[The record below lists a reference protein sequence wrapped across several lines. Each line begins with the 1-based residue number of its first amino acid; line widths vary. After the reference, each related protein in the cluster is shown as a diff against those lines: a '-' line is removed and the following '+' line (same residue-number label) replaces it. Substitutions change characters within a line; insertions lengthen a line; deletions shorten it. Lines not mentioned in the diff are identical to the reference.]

1 MADIRQQAVAT
12 AYAYDQ
18 GNIAVLNDETTRR
31 LVASVALTESR
42 GGNPELTSRQGFV
55 GTFQH
60 GAQALANAD
69 MVDRDKLAAAMTGY
83 KSEWAFANA
92 GGMTQFLENRDNW
105 KHGLSLD
112 AFKQSPDLQNEAFKR
127 NAERAYE
134 RAVSE
139 GVLKDGDRPEKIAGF
154 LKVEHVMGYGHA
166 KAAANGE
173 RVFRAPDGTS
183 NYDYMHDLTR
193 DRDGLGKYM
202 AQAREQAPVAPNQT
216 VPAHAMPTHGASP
229 AERGGMPADTT
240 VAAPLLNNPN
250 HREFERFQRAYDM
263 LDTVAPFRS
272 DAQRTNAA
280 GFIAMK
286 SLEQGMQIEG
296 ILENK
301 RGELFPIQDLGKAYE
316 KTFKVDR
323 AEAEAFPLAE
333 ASKQAEELGR
343 KSAVTQDNPQ
353 QVRSHAL

>member
-55 GTFQH
+55 GSFQH

-69 MVDRDKLAAAMTGY
+69 FVDRDKLATAMTGY
-83 KSEWAFANA
+83 KTEWAFANA

-112 AFKQSPDLQNEAFKR
+112 AFKQSPELQNEAFKR
-127 NAERAYE
+127 NAERAYD
-134 RAVSE
+134 RGVSE
-139 GVLKDGDRPEKIAGF
+139 GVLKEGDRPEKIAGF

-193 DRDGLGKYM
+193 DRDGLGKYI
-202 AQAREQAPVAPNQT
+202 AQAREQSQVAPAN
-216 VPAHAMPTHGASP
+216 ASP
-229 AERGGMPADTT
+229 ANIAPTNTAPNNLASTDTT

-263 LDTVAPFRS
+263 LDTVTPFAS
-272 DAQRTNAA
+272 DAHRTNAA

-286 SLEQGMQIEG
+286 SMEQGMQIEG

-323 AEAEAFPLAE
+323 TQAEAFPLAE
-333 ASKQAEELGR
+333 ASRQTDDLGR
-343 KSAVTQDNPQ
+343 KAAVTQDNPQ
-353 QVRSHAL
+353 QVRAHAM

>member
-18 GNIAVLNDETTRR
+18 GTIGVLNDETTRR

-69 MVDRDKLAAAMTGY
+69 LVDRDKLAAAMTGF
-83 KSEWAFANA
+83 KSEWAFANS
-92 GGMTQFLENRDNW
+92 GGMTQFLENRENW

-112 AFKQSPDLQNEAFKR
+112 AFKQSPELQNEVFKR
-127 NAERAYE
+127 NAERAFE

-139 GVLKDGDRPEKIAGF
+139 GVLKETDRPEKIAGF

-202 AQAREQAPVAPNQT
+202 AQAREQAQPAPAT
-216 VPAHAMPTHGASP
+216 LASSERAPTNAAPMGA
-229 AERGGMPADTT
+229 MPADTT
-240 VAAPLLNNPN
+240 AAAPLLNNPN

-286 SLEQGMQIEG
+286 SMEQGMQIEG

-323 AEAEAFPLAE
+323 AEAEAFPLAD
-333 ASKQAEELGR
+333 ASKRAEELGR
-343 KSAVTQDNPQ
+343 NAAMTQDNPQ
-353 QVRSHAL
+353 HVRAHTM